1 MSKKKI
7 AWEGRTEL
15 RRALENACLPPE
27 QRPEVS
33 EPVYFFRFSARL
45 RIFGDGLDFEEISR
59 TLGLTPTHTHQTG
72 YHFYSLSLPSATVAA
87 VRLPSGFRVVA
98 LVALVFGLLGCWH
111 RLHMLG
117 WWRRFHINALT
128 SAAVVLLLLDIVGVI
143 FLLWRLSL
151 FSASFHA
158 HAA

>member
-1 MSKKKI
+1 M
-7 AWEGRTEL
+7 
-15 RRALENACLPPE
+15 RAFLVISLVLCAVLNFLLARISQSLIH
-27 QRPEVS
+27 EVLS
-33 EPVYFFRFSARL
+33 P
-45 RIFGDGLDFEEISR
+45 
-59 TLGLTPTHTHQTG
+59 TG

-87 VRLPSGFRVVA
+87 LRLPSGFRVIA

-158 HAA
+158 DAA